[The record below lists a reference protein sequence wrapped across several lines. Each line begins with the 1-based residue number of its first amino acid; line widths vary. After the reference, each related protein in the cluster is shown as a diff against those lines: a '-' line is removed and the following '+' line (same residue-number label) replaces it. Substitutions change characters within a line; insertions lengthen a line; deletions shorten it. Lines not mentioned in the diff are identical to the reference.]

1 MAKAMAIRENTLQPG
16 TIAHRAVAYLR
27 ECDYAMRSPE
37 LADALGIDRPQDLI
51 DAMMA
56 AVAAGI
62 VEASKSVS
70 GHIVW
75 SLVPNPPEEI
85 HEKESRPK
93 TPAAVRNEELL
104 AKNKAKADAEAARML
119 EARMQKLGNERST
132 LLDGRSESDY
142 QKIDRIIEL
151 IGVMEDLE
159 RLRTKP
165 NRYVALK
172 VAKHVESE
180 RMVAFN
186 EIRRLLGDDR
196 CIRIQPK

>member
-1 MAKAMAIRENTLQPG
+1 MATGENILQPG

-27 ECDYAMRSPE
+27 ECDCAMRSPD
-37 LADALGIDRPQDLI
+37 LAEALRIDWHQDLV
-51 DAMMA
+51 DAMK
-56 AVAAGI
+56 VALDAGI
-62 VEASKSVS
+62 VEASKSAS

-75 SLVPNPPEEI
+75 SLVLNPPEEI
-85 HEKESRPK
+85 SAQESKPK

-104 AKNKAKADAEAARML
+104 AKNKAKADAQAARML
-119 EARMQKLGNERST
+119 EARMQKLGSERSA

-196 CIRIQPK
+196 CVRIQPK

>member
-1 MAKAMAIRENTLQPG
+1 MATGENILQPG

-27 ECDYAMRSPE
+27 ECDCAMRSPD
-37 LADALGIDRPQDLI
+37 LAEALCIDRPQDLV
-51 DAMMA
+51 DAMK
-56 AVAAGI
+56 VALDAGV
-62 VEASKSVS
+62 VEASKSAS
-70 GHIVW
+70 GRIVW
-75 SLVPNPPEEI
+75 SLVLNPPEETSAQ
-85 HEKESRPK
+85 ESKPK

-119 EARMQKLGNERST
+119 EARMQKIGNERST
-132 LLDGRSESDY
+132 LLDGRNESDY

-172 VAKHVESE
+172 VARHVESE

-196 CIRIQPK
+196 RIRIQPK

>member
-1 MAKAMAIRENTLQPG
+1 MATVENILQPG
-16 TIAHRAVAYLR
+16 TIAHRAVTYLR
-27 ECDYAMRSPE
+27 ECDCAMRSPD
-37 LADALGIDRPQDLI
+37 LAEALCIDRPQDLV
-51 DAMMA
+51 DAMK
-56 AVAAGI
+56 VALDAGV
-62 VEASKSVS
+62 VEASKSAS

-75 SLVPNPPEEI
+75 SLVLNPPEETSAQ
-85 HEKESRPK
+85 ESKPK

-104 AKNKAKADAEAARML
+104 AKNKAKADAQAARML
-119 EARMQKLGNERST
+119 EARMQKLGSERSA

-196 CIRIQPK
+196 CVRIQPK

>member
-1 MAKAMAIRENTLQPG
+1 MATGENILQPG

-27 ECDYAMRSPE
+27 ECDCAMRSPE
-37 LADALGIDRPQDLI
+37 LAEALGIDHPQDLI
-51 DAMMA
+51 DAMMTT
-56 AVAAGI
+56 AVAAGV
-62 VEASKSVS
+62 VETSKSAS

-75 SLVPNPPEEI
+75 SLVTKPPEEI
-85 HEKESRPK
+85 PEKESRPK

-104 AKNKAKADAEAARML
+104 AKNKAKADAQAARML
-119 EARMQKLGNERST
+119 KARMQELGNERST
-132 LLDGRSESDY
+132 MLDDRSESDY

-159 RLRTKP
+159 RLRTRP

-172 VAKHVESE
+172 VARHVESE

>member
-1 MAKAMAIRENTLQPG
+1 MATGENILQPG

-27 ECDYAMRSPE
+27 ECDCAMRGPD
-37 LADALGIDRPQDLI
+37 LAEALCIDRPQDLV
-51 DAMMA
+51 DAMK
-56 AVAAGI
+56 VALDAGV
-62 VEASKSVS
+62 VEASKSAS

-75 SLVPNPPEEI
+75 SLVLNPPEETSVQ
-85 HEKESRPK
+85 EPK
-93 TPAAVRNEELL
+93 PNTPAAVRNEELL
-104 AKNKAKADAEAARML
+104 AKNKAKADAQAARML
-119 EARMQKLGNERST
+119 EARMQKLGSERST
-132 LLDGRSESDY
+132 LIDGRSESDY

-172 VAKHVESE
+172 VARHVESE

-196 CIRIQPK
+196 CARIQPK